1 VKEPEQKIVIN
12 KNSDV
17 APQQTINNKTVTPPL
32 VGTLDDQTTSLVT
45 AVQRDV
51 VKIDNEKKSSLK
63 GFLRKATRF
72 IERRTNITT
81 TNENNELLI
90 GAVSLK
96 L

>member
-17 APQQTINNKTVTPPL
+17 ASQQTINNKTVTPPL
-32 VGTLDDQTTSLVT
+32 VGTLDNQTTSLVT

>member
-1 VKEPEQKIVIN
+1 VKEAEQKIIIN

-17 APQQTINNKTVTPPL
+17 APQQTINTKTVTPPL
-32 VGTLDDQTTSLVT
+32 VVSLNDQTTSPVT